1 VTRIYK
7 NSPARVEFATAQ
19 QATASS
25 GKKFDRVDRDTTE
38 SRLCFKARKRFLK
51 VKRLRIEPWSGVPAL
66 NRVIKVLDFRN
77 GGLAIARERDSNA
90 RNCFSEQKRIIE

>member
-51 VKRLRIEPWSGVPAL
+51 VKRLRIELWSGVPAL

-77 GGLAIARERDSNA
+77 VRACDCS
-90 RNCFSEQKRIIE
+90 